1 MGIMKIFIRNM
12 VCIRCKMVVKSQLK
26 KLGLHYITVDLGEAE
41 IFEEI
46 SIEQLNL
53 LDVALR

>member
-1 MGIMKIFIRNM
+1 
-12 VCIRCKMVVKSQLK
+12 MVVKSQLK